1 VKQKREWRRG
11 RGPTWAGALEK
22 KKDGKRGIG
31 PTKEKRPKRFEGEEK
46 FFFLFSNH
54 FINCKL
60 F

>member
-46 FFFLFSNH
+46 FFFLFFKS
-54 FINCKL
+54 FYKL
-60 F
+60 